1 MEMKPKSLVHS
12 YFNKTERGS
21 NQLTYSCKYCD
32 KKYTVIN
39 ATKMTKHILKCIKCP
54 SYCKTALQQQASQSA
69 KVISNIPRIPRSS
82 ISDSD
87 VSGSTLAVSTF
98 TSAAAGPGPSTSYST
113 STCSTKTAQS
123 SIRSF
128 VDQMEQQ
135 EQVSQIVV

>member
-1 MEMKPKSLVHS
+1 MKPKSLVHS
-12 YFNKTERGS
+12 YFNKNERSSS
-21 NQLTYSCKYCD
+21 NKLTYSCKYCD

-54 SYCKTALQQQASQSA
+54 TYCKKALQQQASQSA
-69 KVISNIPRIPRSS
+69 KVVSNMPKSS
-82 ISDSD
+82 II
-87 VSGSTLAVSTF
+87 SGSTFAVSTF

-113 STCSTKTAQS
+113 GTCSTKTAQS

-135 EQVSQIVV
+135 EQVSQIVI